1 MADMWTDLGR
11 WEDDNHA
18 VVFIVVDTQELR
30 EQFSYWNAF
39 DDSHDHFICDVD
51 DVSEKIMMDA
61 LRNAYDRVDL
71 NYMGLQDVYD
81 VAYDYIV
88 EVLESRIHDSIKAKR
103 EEWTR
108 GNLWNSETKGF
119 DKVKDFMGQRT
130 IQKELF

>member
-18 VVFIVVDTQELR
+18 VVFLVVDTQELR

-39 DDSHDHFICDVD
+39 DVCHDDFICDVE

-61 LRNAYDRVDL
+61 LKNAYNRVDL
-71 NYMGLQDVYD
+71 SYAGLQDVYD

-88 EVLESRIHDSIKAKR
+88 STLEARIHDSIKAKR
-103 EEWTR
+103 EVWTR
-108 GNLWNSETKGF
+108 GNLWNSETKEF
-119 DKVKDFMGQRT
+119 DKVKDFMKQRQT
-130 IQKELF
+130 ELF